1 MRPHTFG
8 VQDRL
13 RLARLRRFVSWYGV
27 REGKRESGDP
37 VMMHGDLWKYCTKT
51 QWQDYL
57 LSLQLTGRKLSPEK
71 EMAVL
76 YHFSNCQEQHY
87 RKARIPKKNGGFRY
101 LWIPDEQLAAIQR
114 RLLVRVLEPMT
125 VSGHA
130 TAYRKQHSVAEGVRP
145 HVGKPVVVKMDVKD
159 FFGSIGYL
167 AVYGKAFPSWMFPDP
182 VRGLFASLC
191 CFRETLPQGA
201 PTSPCI
207 SNLVMR
213 DFDRSMGNWCAER
226 EIAYTRYCDD
236 LTFSGDFD
244 PGQVIRKTGAFL
256 ENMGFTVN
264 KEKTKVFTR
273 GSRQEVT
280 GLVVNE
286 KIQVPRRT
294 RRLLRQEWYYCK
306 KFGVEEHQKKAGS
319 KDSPEGY
326 LERLEGK
333 IRYVLSADPENREFL
348 GMLEEIRQLRTER
361 KKEQEKIGRKQID
374 KTETVC

>member
-1 MRPHTFG
+1 MMR
-8 VQDRL
+8 
-13 RLARLRRFVSWYGV
+13 
-27 REGKRESGDP
+27 
-37 VMMHGDLWKYCTKT
+37 GDLWKYCTKT
-51 QWQDYL
+51 QWKDYL

-87 RKARIPKKNGGFRY
+87 RKARIPKKNGGFRH

-114 RLLVRVLEPMT
+114 RLLARVLEPMA
-125 VSGHA
+125 VSVYA
-130 TAYRKQHSVAEGVRP
+130 TAYRKQHSVADGVRP

-159 FFGSIGYL
+159 FFGSIGYQV
-167 AVYGKAFPSWMFPDP
+167 VYGKAFPCWLFPDP

-213 DFDRSMGNWCAER
+213 DFDCSLGSWCAER
-226 EIAYTRYCDD
+226 GIAYTRYCDD
-236 LTFSGDFD
+236 LTFSGDFNA
-244 PGQVIRKTGAFL
+244 GQVIRKTSAFL
-256 ENMGFTVN
+256 GHMGLSVN
-264 KEKTKVFTR
+264 REKTKVFTR

-286 KIQVPRRT
+286 KIQVPRET
-294 RRLLRQEWYYCK
+294 RRLLRQEWYYCR
-306 KFGVEEHQKKAGS
+306 KFGVEEHQKKVGS
-319 KDSPEGY
+319 ADPPERY

-333 IRYVLSADPENREFL
+333 IRHVLSADPQNREFQC
-348 GMLEEIRQLRTER
+348 MLEDLRQLRTER
-361 KKEQEKIGRKQID
+361 KKEQEKIGRKRID
-374 KTETVC
+374 KPESVC